1 LTVRSGRTLSTLLA
15 VCWAAYPGLGD
26 DRDLATLLDGVTE
39 IAAPGVPGPLCVFG
53 DRAFP
58 VIVGGDEKL
67 REPVVAAA
75 RSGRGRVVALGHNGY
90 FGPDALASADT
101 SRLMLNAVRWVAG
114 NRGMEDPGPR
124 VAVHKHRG
132 LLKFLCDQGI
142 RAEVLNKPDW
152 SQRLNEFD
160 VLCCNAHSFSDNDIA
175 EIRGFIHSGG
185 GLVTGG
191 LGWGW
196 LQLHPGRSLEQH
208 PGNRLLASAGIVWA
222 DGHLKRTTDEG
233 YGATEP
239 PSDLC
244 HAARALEALVAHAQ
258 GKTSPTAEETAQ
270 AVWVVTRAA
279 RTLPAKDKLLRPKLR
294 WLQTQHADEIIPT
307 SKDPVTMKEPL
318 DRLLLTLQI
327 EQAKS
332 LPPERLKAH
341 PAAESFPGAV
351 PTDAPTITRSI
362 DIDTGVPGWHST
374 GLYARPGQVIVV
386 EAPAAVA
393 GKKLRVRIGAHRD
406 RLWSKESWKRC
417 PDICRAWVLGK
428 GSTRAANAF
437 GGPVYIDVPRG
448 CQLGT
453 ISLKIRNAV
462 EAPHY
467 VLGVT
472 DLKAWREKIRH
483 RPAPWAELES
493 GKMILTVPSTVV
505 RDLDDPETLMRFW
518 DQVADACVELAARPL
533 ERKRPERYVADRQI
547 SAGYMHA
554 GYPIV
559 TQLDAAEVMV
569 NAERMK
575 ANSHGGVWG
584 LFHELGHNHQSRD
597 WTFGGTGEVTVNL
610 FTLYVFDKVCGRY
623 EESRPKLFGESRTKT
638 IREHLD
644 SGAAFEKWK
653 RKPFL
658 ALLMY
663 MQVREAFGW
672 DAFEQV
678 FAEYRDLLKG
688 QRPKGDAEKRDQ
700 WLVRLSRTVGH
711 NLGPFFETWGVP
723 TSEKARASIA
733 DLPVWMPDD
742 FPPK

>member
-1 LTVRSGRTLSTLLA
+1 MLRSGRTLSTLLA
-15 VCWAAYPGLGD
+15 VCWAAYPGLAD
-26 DRDLATLLDGVTE
+26 NRDLAFLLDGVTE

-58 VIVGGDEKL
+58 VVAGGDKKL

-75 RSGRGRVVALGHNGY
+75 RMGRGRIVTFGHDGYLGSGT
-90 FGPDALASADT
+90 LASADT
-101 SRLMLNAVRWVAG
+101 GRLMLNAVRWVAASDATQ
-114 NRGMEDPGPR
+114 NPAPR

-132 LLKFLCDQGI
+132 LQEFLRNEGIKAEALDKSDWPRRLK
-142 RAEVLNKPDW
+142 
-152 SQRLNEFD
+152 EFD
-160 VLCCNAHSFSDNDIA
+160 VLCCSSHSLSDTDMA
-175 EIRGFIHSGG
+175 EVRHFVRGGG
-185 GLVTGG
+185 GLVTAG

-196 LQLHPGRSLEQH
+196 LQLHPGQSLEQH

-222 DGHLKRTTDEG
+222 DGHLKRTTEEG
-233 YGATEP
+233 YSAAEP

-244 HAARALEALVAHAQ
+244 HAARALDTLVAHAG
-258 GKTSPTAEETAQ
+258 GKTSRSAEDTAQ

-279 RTLPAKDKLLRPKLR
+279 RNLPPSDKLLRPKLR
-294 WLQTQHADEIIPT
+294 RLRTQHADDIIPT
-307 SKDPVTMKEPL
+307 SKDPVTMKQPL

-332 LPPERLKAH
+332 LPPGRIKAH
-341 PAAESFPGAV
+341 SAAESFPWAV
-351 PTDAPTITRSI
+351 PADAQEVVRGLE
-362 DIDTGVPGWHST
+362 IDTGVPGWHST
-374 GLYARPGQVIVV
+374 GLYARPGRVIAI
-386 EAPAAVA
+386 EAPPVVA
-393 GKKLRVRIGAHRD
+393 GRKLRVRIGAHQD
-406 RLWSKESWKRC
+406 RLWGKDTWKRC
-417 PDICRAWVLGK
+417 PDICRTWVLDQ

-437 GGPVYIDVPRG
+437 GGPIYIDVPKG
-448 CQLGT
+448 CRLGT

-505 RDLDDPETLMRFW
+505 RDLDDPEALMRFW
-518 DQVADACVELAARPL
+518 DDVADACAELAARPL

-554 GYPIV
+554 GYPIM
-559 TQLDAAEVMV
+559 THLDATEVMV
-569 NAERMK
+569 DVERMK
-575 ANSHGGVWG
+575 TNSHGGVWG

-623 EESRPKLFGESRTKT
+623 EESRPKLFGESRAKT
-638 IREHLD
+638 IGAYLD
-644 SGAAFEKWK
+644 AGADFNEWK

-663 MQVREAFGW
+663 MQIRETFGW
-672 DAFEQV
+672 DAFKKV
-678 FAEYRDLLKG
+678 FAEYRDLPKN
-688 QRPKGDAEKRDQ
+688 QRPRDDAEKRDQ
-700 WLVRLSRTVGH
+700 WLVRLSRTVGR
-711 NLGPFFETWGVP
+711 NLSPFFETWGVP
-723 TSEKARASIA
+723 TSEEARASIV
-733 DLPVWMPDD
+733 DLPVWMPAD
-742 FPPK
+742 FPPE